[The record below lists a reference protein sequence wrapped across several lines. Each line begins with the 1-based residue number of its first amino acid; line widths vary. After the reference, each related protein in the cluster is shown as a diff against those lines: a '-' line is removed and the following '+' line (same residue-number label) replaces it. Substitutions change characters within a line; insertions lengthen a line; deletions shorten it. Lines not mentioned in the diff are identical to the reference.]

1 MQCTFKLEK
10 FEDETSKT
18 ESSRISEE
26 SKNEAPHNWRSRHW
40 TTKLK
45 QRKLLKAN
53 TLLSVTEIGGRI
65 AIKCSKEFLRTL
77 NSLTSIHKVDI

>member
-1 MQCTFKLEK
+1 MLKMKTLRRKQKRNKTQKPKLH
-10 FEDETSKT
+10 TT
-18 ESSRISEE
+18 
-26 SKNEAPHNWRSRHW
+26 HNWYSLYL

-65 AIKCSKEFLRTL
+65 AIKHLKEFPHTL
-77 NSLTSIHKVDI
+77 NSLRSLHKVDLWLL